1 MATIQQILDQKGSN
15 VWSIDPDDSVY
26 NAITELMKKNTG
38 ALVVLED
45 EKLVGIISERDY
57 TRHVILKGRT
67 SLETPVRDIMSSRV
81 VCARPEQS
89 AVECLALMTAKK
101 VRHLPVLE
109 KKKLIGF
116 VSIGDL
122 VKSVLGEQN
131 IPIEQ
136 SEG

>member
-1 MATIQQILDQKGSN
+1 MATIRQILDEMDGN
-15 VWSIDPDDSVY
+15 LWSIDPDDSVF
-26 NAITELMKKNTG
+26 NAITELMKRNIG

-57 TRHVILKGRT
+57 ARHVILKGRT

-81 VCARPEQS
+81 ICARPEQS
-89 AVECLALMTAKK
+89 VIECLALMTEKK

-122 VKSVLGEQN
+122 VKSVLADQTV
-131 IPIEQ
+131 P
-136 SEG
+136 SE

>member
-1 MATIQQILDQKGSN
+1 MATIRQILDEKDGN
-15 VWSIDPDDSVY
+15 LWSIDPDDSVF
-26 NAITELMKKNTG
+26 NAITELMKRNIG

-57 TRHVILKGRT
+57 ARHVILKGRT

-81 VCARPEQS
+81 ICAWPEQS
-89 AVECLALMTAKK
+89 VIECLALMTEKK

-122 VKSVLGEQN
+122 VKSVLADQTVT
-131 IPIEQ
+131 
-136 SEG
+136 SE